1 MAQRSRFF
9 DSSGGDRIYTSDA
22 WAQVLGAIIG
32 DGVVA
37 SGNELAVAEASPPA
51 MSVRVNTGKAFI
63 GGYYFE
69 VHTGQETLAIGAAH
83 ATLPRIDRVVVRRD
97 LAGRTAALAVL
108 AGTPADTPTAPAL
121 TQVAAGV
128 WEISLASVAVAAAAA
143 SIVDANITDERGP
156 RAKGTDIENLQ
167 TTLLDPT
174 TGHRHEGTAGTGRA
188 VRHADL
194 GGLTSDN
201 HHAKSHTHSGD
212 GSGSVTHAATT
223 GQSATDHHAAP
234 VAGPD
239 ANVTVDAAGAAG
251 TAGAF
256 ARSAHGHQVASSS
269 ATPASVAAAGS
280 AGADR
285 RAGPSGARPRAR
297 LGLPARRPPPASPR
311 AQFAHWHRRR
321 HQRLGAG
328 VGGRRRGRGQD
339 LGGHDR
345 PGRLGRRGRRVGEE
359 VSREA

>member
-108 AGTPADTPTAPAL
+108 AGTPAESPTAPAL

-128 WEISLASVAVAAAAA
+128 WEISLARSRWRPRRPRSSTPTSPTSAGPGRRAPTSRTCRPRS
-143 SIVDANITDERGP
+143 SITA
-156 RAKGTDIENLQ
+156 
-167 TTLLDPT
+167 
-174 TGHRHEGTAGTGRA
+174 TGHRHEGTAGTGRV

-194 GGLTSDN
+194 GGLTTDN

-212 GSGSVTHAATT
+212 GTGSVTHAATT
-223 GQSATDHHAAP
+223 GQTATDHHAAP

-256 ARSAHGHQVASSS
+256 ARSGHGHQVASSS
-269 ATPASVAAAGS
+269 ATPAVG
-280 AGADR
+280 GRGRVRGRDR
-285 RAGPSGARPRAR
+285 RPGPSGARPRPR
-297 LGLPARRPPPASPR
+297 HGLPARRPPRRGPR
-311 AQFAHWHRRR
+311 PGLAHRHRRR

-328 VGGRRRGRGQD
+328 LGGRRRGRGQG
-339 LGGHDR
+339 LGRHDR
-345 PGRLGRRGRRVGEE
+345 PRRARRPRATSG
-359 VSREA
+359 

>member
-37 SGNELAVAEASPPA
+37 SGNELTVAEASPPA

-83 ATLPRIDRVVVRRD
+83 ATLARIDRVVVRRD
-97 LAGRTAALAVL
+97 LTARTAALSVL
-108 AGTPADTPTAPAL
+108 AGTPADPPAAPAL
-121 TQVAAGV
+121 TQVGAGI

-143 SIVDANITDERGP
+143 SIVDANITDERGA
-156 RAKGTDIENLQ
+156 RAKGTDVENLS
-167 TTLLDPT
+167 TTLLDPAS
-174 TGHRHEGTAGTGRA
+174 GHRHEGIAGTGRV

-194 GGLTSDN
+194 GGVSTDN
-201 HHAKSHTHSGD
+201 HHAKSHIHSGD
-212 GSGSVTHAATT
+212 GSGSVSHAATT

-251 TAGAF
+251 TASSF
-256 ARSAHGHQVASSS
+256 ARSAHGHQVATSG
-269 ATPASVAAAGS
+269 ATPADVAAAAAAGATGALARAQHVHAHGSGYLPDAHHAQVHALASHTGTADDINAWAQASAGGGAAGIKIWVGTTDPGGS
-280 AGADR
+280 AAEGDV
-285 RAGPSGARPRAR
+285 
-297 LGLPARRPPPASPR
+297 
-311 AQFAHWHRRR
+311 W
-321 HQRLGAG
+321 
-328 VGGRRRGRGQD
+328 VKK
-339 LGGHDR
+339 
-345 PGRLGRRGRRVGEE
+345 
-359 VSREA
+359 

>member
-1 MAQRSRFF
+1 MAQRTRFF

-69 VHTGQETLAIGAAH
+69 VHTGQETLAIAAAH

-128 WEISLASVAVAAAAA
+128 WEISLAQVAVAAAAA

-156 RAKGTDIENLQ
+156 RAKGTDIENLS
-167 TTLLDPT
+167 DDAPRSA
-174 TGHRHEGTAGTGRA
+174 TGHRHEGTAGTGA
-188 VRHADL
+188 KVRHADL
-194 GGLTSDN
+194 GGLTTDN

-212 GSGSVTHAATT
+212 GSGS
-223 GQSATDHHAAP
+223 
-234 VAGPD
+234 
-239 ANVTVDAAGAAG
+239 
-251 TAGAF
+251 
-256 ARSAHGHQVASSS
+256 R
-269 ATPASVAAAGS
+269 
-280 AGADR
+280 
-285 RAGPSGARPRAR
+285 RPRGDDR
-297 LGLPARRPPPASPR
+297 PDRDRPPRRARRPAPTR
-311 AQFAHWHRRR
+311 T
-321 HQRLGAG
+321 
-328 VGGRRRGRGQD
+328 
-339 LGGHDR
+339 
-345 PGRLGRRGRRVGEE
+345 
-359 VSREA
+359 